1 MGSVAGA
8 LKRQLVDVYWAFRG
22 PGIRVPPIPHNPRSV
37 LFICKGNICRSPFA
51 EYLAVKLQR
60 EGAIPGMKVASAG
73 LHVSK
78 PTSSPDEA
86 IQAALR
92 FGVNL
97 EAHRSQS
104 ISLELVEAYNMVI
117 AMEAWQYAVLRSSY
131 PHHHEKLFLLPL
143 LDSTEQAQHRGY
155 AAFNIQDPY
164 GCPPSAFDRCF
175 ERISRCIEGVF
186 KVTGR

>member
-8 LKRQLVDVYWAFRG
+8 LKRRLVDVYWTLRG
-22 PGIRVPPIPHNPRSV
+22 PGISVPPIPRHPRSV

-51 EYLAVKLQR
+51 EQLAVKLQC
-60 EGAIPGMKVASAG
+60 EGVISGMKFGSAG

-78 PTSSPDEA
+78 PISSPDDA

-92 FGVNL
+92 YGVNL
-97 EAHRSQS
+97 ERHRSQS
-104 ISLELVEAYNMVI
+104 ISLELVEAYDMVI

-131 PHHHEKLFLLPL
+131 RHHHEKLFLLPL
-143 LDSTEQAQHRGY
+143 LDSAEQTQHRGY

-175 ERISRCIEGVF
+175 ERIGRCIERVF
-186 KVTGR
+186 KVIGR